1 MRGAVTLVY
10 HGNGSSALPFESTAL
25 SAMYSKWKAITGDL
39 LQHQA
44 SQQPPGLAQ
53 NLADIIAKIDAIL
66 APFVTGDVDESQH
79 RKNLESILT
88 RSANLAFLFF
98 TQPRYFR
105 FDFTSQRGIL
115 VVFPAL
121 VQTVNDR
128 RHVLSRPRISGE

>member
-98 TQPRYFR
+98 T
-105 FDFTSQRGIL
+105 
-115 VVFPAL
+115 
-121 VQTVNDR
+121 
-128 RHVLSRPRISGE
+128 